1 MCSTSSISRRM
12 MNFITMTRRYF
23 MTRRSVLLRSLL
35 FLGVLAMTFWTA
47 KPVQAAPETL
57 TIAAA
62 NSLRDAF
69 RQILPLFEAH
79 NKDIN
84 VRVIYGPSQTLSKQI
99 EEGAPVD
106 VFLPSLVEEIDQLE
120 KKGLVIQGT
129 KRVYAGTSL
138 VLIAGTELPA
148 PVASVQDLRTAL
160 IRYIAIGDPKTSSV
174 GKVAAQF
181 LKYSKLDSQLKAQF
195 VYGEHSRA
203 VLDLVAKGEADIGI
217 VYRTDAIANRKIRIF
232 DTAPEGSHTPIRYG
246 VAAVWTAK
254 NISGAGDFINFL
266 ATPQVQ
272 ALLQEHGFDRITQ
285 QVGVAQRQEGQ

>member
-1 MCSTSSISRRM
+1 
-12 MNFITMTRRYF
+12 

-47 KPVQAAPETL
+47 KPVQAASEIL

-266 ATPQVQ
+266 ATPEVQ

-285 QVGVAQRQEGQ
+285 QVGIAQRQEGQ